1 MKRPTPPPTAR
12 TRPLALFGKSEG
24 VADWVARRGVPRVI
38 GVSAGLFLL
47 GFVVGVA
54 GAFEHAEKAPLGLI
68 VSLLAEGSVVFA
80 AGVHARCRFGAG
92 LPAAAWVLSVLIGID
107 QRPEGDLLIPADHLG
122 YAYLV
127 GGLVLLGLLT
137 LLPYGGSLVPDR

>member
-1 MKRPTPPPTAR
+1 
-12 TRPLALFGKSEG
+12 
-24 VADWVARRGVPRVI
+24 
-38 GVSAGLFLL
+38 LFLL

-92 LPAAAWVLSVLIGID
+92 LPTAAWVLSVLVGID

-122 YAYLV
+122 YAYLA